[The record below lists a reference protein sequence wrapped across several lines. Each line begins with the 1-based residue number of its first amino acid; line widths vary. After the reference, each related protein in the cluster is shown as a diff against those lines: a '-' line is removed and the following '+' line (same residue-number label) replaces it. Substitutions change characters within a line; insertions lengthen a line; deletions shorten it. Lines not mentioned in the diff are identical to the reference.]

1 MIIKIWNGNTNRGE
15 FYHDL
20 SIGRQTGNRYI
31 PSPDLLC
38 ALTFFPPYLFA
49 SLCVPKINEGLIGL
63 ERHEGE

>member
-1 MIIKIWNGNTNRGE
+1 MI
-15 FYHDL
+15 Y
-20 SIGRQTGNRYI
+20 RQTGNRYI

-63 ERHEGE
+63 AWHEGE